1 MNFEQARFNMVE
13 QQIRPWDV
21 LDTSIL
27 DLLFHVKR
35 EDFVPED
42 KRTLAFADVQL
53 PLENGCTMLEPK
65 VEARLL
71 QDLQVKSTDK
81 VLEVGTGSGYM
92 TALLAAVSQ
101 HVYSVD
107 LDAEQSQ
114 RAAANLKT
122 AGIRNVT
129 LSVGNGID
137 GLASQAPF
145 DVIFVGGSVPVV
157 PDALKAQL
165 AIGGR
170 LAVIAGDAP
179 VMIAK
184 VITRVSENAYQESVS
199 FDTNIARLQQLDAI
213 EPSRFSF

>member
-35 EDFVPED
+35 EDFVPVE
-42 KRTLAFADVQL
+42 KRQLAFVDMQL
-53 PLENGCTMLEPK
+53 PLENGTAMLEPK

-71 QDLQVKSTDK
+71 QDLQVKASDK
-81 VLEVGTGSGYM
+81 VLEVGTGSGYL

-107 LDAEQSQ
+107 LDPEQSE

-129 LSVGNGID
+129 LSVGNGIE
-137 GLASQAPF
+137 GVPGQAPF
-145 DVIFVGGSVPVV
+145 DVICVGGSTPVV
-157 PDALKAQL
+157 PEALKAQL
-165 AIGGR
+165 AVGGR
-170 LAVIAGDAP
+170 LAVIVGDAP

-184 VITRVSENAYQESVS
+184 VITRVGENAYQEAVS
-199 FDTNIARLQQLDAI
+199 FDTNLPRLQQLDAI